1 MAPTRSL
8 DPALR
13 PPRRSFIRV
22 IAAGVGLT
30 LGIAGAA
37 VSVVPAA
44 ADAARVP
51 LAGSAPIVIS
61 LADDALVLD
70 DSAGDDVV
78 YAAGDDAGL
87 SSAGV
92 EWSTSGVSLDTVA
105 PEPDITLQI
114 VALDGPGDLE
124 ILDATGAPL
133 LQSASNGRAEAI
145 LAAGESGSGTWSFTE
160 PGEYTIALE
169 AAATLADSETVASEP
184 RTYRILVVD
193 PAAVPVEQPVEVQP
207 AEPSAPVDPAAQAAR
222 QASISPLAAS
232 ADDADVEASVAA
244 TATPIPTP
252 SATPE
257 AEQCIA
263 TPVTTT
269 VRPDNVG
276 VVSSGHLD
284 FGPVV
289 DGSEMRAL
297 FKDDR
302 QSPAQWVDP
311 GTIVIHLADNA
322 SVQAPGG
329 DFAFLG
335 GGTVWQIPLTQ
346 DPGIP
351 WLGWNTQHPT
361 IAGHTNGTIALTLDG
376 VDGPGDLVVYSLDSW
391 GGVGN
396 RYFGTVDGFP
406 RSTAIEVGGSG
417 VHVHGIWAFTQPG
430 AYHVTLTFS
439 GDVDGQQRSGT
450 SVLTFFIGSGDA
462 ASAAREQ
469 TVTTYVGRTADGEE
483 CTVALADTGL
493 DASTADLAGLS
504 GTLVVVGL
512 ALFGAAALAPRP
524 RRSRAS

>member
-1 MAPTRSL
+1 M
-8 DPALR
+8 
-13 PPRRSFIRV
+13 

-44 ADAARVP
+44 ADVSLVP
-51 LAGSAPIVIS
+51 LAGSAPIAIS

-70 DSAGDDVV
+70 DPAGDDVV
-78 YAAGDDAGL
+78 YAVGDDAGL
-87 SSAGV
+87 SSGGV
-92 EWSTSGVSLDTVA
+92 EWSTGGVTLDAVA
-105 PEPDITLQI
+105 PESDITLQI

-124 ILDATGAPL
+124 ILDEDGQPL
-133 LQSASNGRAEAI
+133 LQSASEGLAEAI
-145 LAAGESGSGTWSFTE
+145 LDTGESGSGTWSFTE

-169 AAATLADSETVASEP
+169 AAATLANSETVASEP
-184 RTYRILVVD
+184 RTYRVLVVE
-193 PAAVPVEQPVEVQP
+193 PAAVPVERPAEVQP
-207 AEPSAPVDPAAQAAR
+207 DETTGPVDPGAQPGRAA
-222 QASISPLAAS
+222 SVSPLAAP
-232 ADDADVEASVAA
+232 ADDADAEDAAA
-244 TATPIPTP
+244 TATPTPTP

-276 VVSSGHLD
+276 VVTSGHLD
-284 FGPVV
+284 FGPVM
-289 DGSEMRAL
+289 DGGEMRAL

-311 GTIVIHLADNA
+311 GTLVVHLADNA
-322 SVQAPGG
+322 AVQSPGG

-335 GGTVWQIPLTQ
+335 SGTVWQIPLTQ

-361 IAGHTNGTIALTLDG
+361 IAGHTSGTMALTLDG

-406 RSTAIEVGGSG
+406 PSTAIDVGGSG

-439 GDVDGQQRSGT
+439 GNVDGQQRAGT
-450 SVLTFFIGSGDA
+450 SVLTFFVGPGDA

-469 TVTTYVGRTADGEE
+469 TVTTYVGRNADGEE
-483 CTVALADTGL
+483 CTVALAETGL

-524 RRSRAS
+524 RRPRAS